1 VRIAAIVHEVDLDD
15 ERLNPFPADRSGDL
29 HVTDTSATGA
39 AAPAPGESE
48 AAEATPQTA
57 SPARAGRPGLGTL
70 VRYFLRLG
78 TLGFG
83 GPIAVVGYMQ
93 RDLVEA
99 RGWISRQDF
108 LDGVAL
114 GQTMPGPLAAQ
125 VAMWAGYL
133 KRGAPGA
140 AATALAFIAPSFLMV
155 TAVAAVYAHY
165 SGLAIVASL
174 FYGIAPAVM
183 AIITIA
189 AYKLVRL
196 TDGQDWRA
204 WAISA
209 VVFTVTATTG
219 REPIYLIVGAGLLLI
234 LLDARPAWPRRRRT
248 PRTETGGTAG
258 NRRFPGALLSTPALG
273 TLASGGVLVSVGLFF
288 LKTGALVFGS
298 GLAIVPLLR
307 DGVVTQ
313 HHWLTQAQFLDA
325 VAMGLITPG
334 PVVITA
340 AFIGY
345 LVAGP
350 AGALIA
356 TIAIFTPI
364 YLGVVVPGRWF
375 IRHRGNAQIKAFVTG
390 ATAAAGGALCGAV
403 VVLTRQAVTDLAT
416 AAIAVVTLALLWR
429 FNKIPEP
436 YVVAAA
442 GILGILLH

>member
-1 VRIAAIVHEVDLDD
+1 M
-15 ERLNPFPADRSGDL
+15 
-29 HVTDTSATGA
+29 TDTTATGA
-39 AAPAPGESE
+39 ADSAPSDSEPAEIIRETASGAPAG
-48 AAEATPQTA
+48 Q
-57 SPARAGRPGLGTL
+57 PGLGAF

-99 RGWISRQDF
+99 RGWISKQDF

-140 AATALAFIAPSFLMV
+140 AATALAFIAPSFAMV
-155 TAVAAVYAHY
+155 SAVAAVYAHY

-196 TDGQDWRA
+196 TDGKDWRA

-209 VVFTVTATTG
+209 AVFTVTAATG

-234 LLDARPAWPRRRRT
+234 LLDARPAWHLPRRKRAA
-248 PRTETGGTAG
+248 GTAG
-258 NRRFPGALLSTPALG
+258 NGSTRALGVLPLSAPALG
-273 TLASGGVLVSVGLFF
+273 ALASGGMLVSLGLFF

-375 IRHRGNAQIKAFVTG
+375 IRHRANRQIKAFVTG

-403 VVLTRQAVTDLAT
+403 VVLTRQAVTGWIT

-429 FNKIPEP
+429 FKKIPEP

-442 GILGILLH
+442 GVLGILLH

>member
-1 VRIAAIVHEVDLDD
+1 VL
-15 ERLNPFPADRSGDL
+15 
-29 HVTDTSATGA
+29 
-39 AAPAPGESE
+39 
-48 AAEATPQTA
+48 
-57 SPARAGRPGLGTL
+57 
-70 VRYFLRLG
+70 RYFLRLG

-93 RDLVEA
+93 RDLVEQ
-99 RGWISRQDF
+99 RGWIAKQDF

-125 VAMWAGYL
+125 VAMWVGYL
-133 KRGAPGA
+133 KRGTLGA
-140 AATALAFIAPSFLMV
+140 AATALAFIGPSFAMV
-155 TAVAAVYAHY
+155 VAVAAIYSHY
-165 SGLAIVASL
+165 SGLSIVQSL

-196 TDGQDWRA
+196 TDGTDWRA
-204 WAISA
+204 WTISA
-209 VVFTVTATTG
+209 VVFTVTAATG
-219 REPIYLIVGAGLLLI
+219 QELIYLIVGAGLLMI
-234 LLDARPAWPRRRRT
+234 ILDARPDLHLPRRRE
-248 PRTETGGTAG
+248 PDQPTGSSGTLCSLATW
-258 NRRFPGALLSTPALG
+258 PLLATGTLG
-273 TLASGGVLVSVGLFF
+273 TLTSGSTLAPLSLFF

-307 DGVVTQ
+307 DGVVVQ

-345 LVAGP
+345 LIAGP
-350 AGALIA
+350 LGAIIA
-356 TIAIFTPI
+356 TVAIFTPI
-364 YLGVVVPGRWF
+364 YLGVVLPGRWF
-375 IRHRGNAQIKAFVTG
+375 IRHRNNQQVKAFVTG

-403 VVLTRQAVTDLAT
+403 VVLTRQAVTDWTT
-416 AAIAVVTLALLWR
+416 AAIALVTLALLWR
-429 FNKIPEP
+429 FKKIPEP

-442 GILGILLH
+442 GVLGILLH

>member
-1 VRIAAIVHEVDLDD
+1 VTDPNAT
-15 ERLNPFPADRSGDL
+15 PADGE
-29 HVTDTSATGA
+29 TQIGQAATG
-39 AAPAPGESE
+39 
-48 AAEATPQTA
+48 
-57 SPARAGRPGLGTL
+57 RPHLRTF

-83 GPIAVVGYMQ
+83 GPIAIVGYMQ
-93 RDLVEA
+93 RDLVEKH
-99 RGWISRQDF
+99 GWISKQDF

-133 KRGAPGA
+133 KRGPLGA
-140 AATALAFIAPSFLMV
+140 AATALAFIAPSFVMV

-196 TDGQDWRA
+196 TDGRDWRA

-219 REPIYLIVGAGLLLI
+219 REPIYLIVAAGLLMI
-234 LLDARPAWPRRRRT
+234 LLEARPTWRRPRRKQPADADTAAPRRT
-248 PRTETGGTAG
+248 LGVLP
-258 NRRFPGALLSTPALG
+258 LSSAALG
-273 TLASGGVLVSVGLFF
+273 TLASGGMLISLGLFF

-307 DGVVTQ
+307 DGVVAQ

-345 LVAGP
+345 LVGGP
-350 AGALIA
+350 AGALVA
-356 TIAIFTPI
+356 TVAIFTPI

-375 IRHRGNAQIKAFVTG
+375 VRHRDNAQIKAFVIG

-403 VVLTRQAVTDLAT
+403 VVLTRQAITDPAT
-416 AAIAVVTLALLWR
+416 AAIGAVTLALLLR
-429 FNKIPEP
+429 FKKIPEP
-436 YVVAAA
+436 YVVVAA
-442 GILGILLH
+442 GALGILLH